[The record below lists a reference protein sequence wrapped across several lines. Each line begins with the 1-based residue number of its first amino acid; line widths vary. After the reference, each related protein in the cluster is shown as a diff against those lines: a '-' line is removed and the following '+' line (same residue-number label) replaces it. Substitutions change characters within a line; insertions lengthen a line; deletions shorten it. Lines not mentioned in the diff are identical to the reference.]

1 MAQDHR
7 ASPSNPLTETEIRTG
22 EDTRRSVLGRSV
34 APSSTWHTLHA
45 HTTHTA
51 HTAQGQEETAER
63 CTMSVIAALPRM
75 DSFGGVP
82 LPRLDS
88 LTDGGSEDVDLSIDY
103 LLEGYPDLSE
113 EWDLGAVMFAG
124 PHQTHAAE
132 KTFAPWE
139 PADEPQPDRSISKK
153 RRMPTKTV
161 TSMQKEQVMQMPG
174 TWFDMPEFS
183 GTMQNFMSD
192 DMMFDAINEAVA
204 NRSLATETVRVNE
217 TGWIS
222 TPVDNDPPPPYSA
235 SNLDTHIINYLKNGK
250 FRNVRLNAR
259 SERAAT
265 KVEEIISSTPVCEE
279 SSTPQ
284 KVTRGPYQYTFGTDP
299 DPRAAAKKLAIR
311 HAALAR
317 YRQKKID
324 RANRPAIRYT
334 SRKKIADSR
343 PRVKGRF
350 IKTDS
355 TVRAGA
361 KAQ

>member
-1 MAQDHR
+1 
-7 ASPSNPLTETEIRTG
+7 
-22 EDTRRSVLGRSV
+22 
-34 APSSTWHTLHA
+34 
-45 HTTHTA
+45 
-51 HTAQGQEETAER
+51 
-63 CTMSVIAALPRM
+63 
-75 DSFGGVP
+75 
-82 LPRLDS
+82 
-88 LTDGGSEDVDLSIDY
+88 
-103 LLEGYPDLSE
+103 
-113 EWDLGAVMFAG
+113 
-124 PHQTHAAE
+124 
-132 KTFAPWE
+132 
-139 PADEPQPDRSISKK
+139 
-153 RRMPTKTV
+153 MPTKTV

-265 KVEEIISSTPVCEE
+265 KVEEVISSTPVCEE
-279 SSTPQ
+279 SSTLQQ

-334 SRKKIADSR
+334 SRKKIADNR